1 MTGEFVIPAQA
12 RTHLVLVGWGD
23 GSWVGPGMTE
33 AGDGRI
39 GICHSWKMTKSFI
52 RPDVAALL
60 ALIEASPRPPMHTLD
75 APQAR
80 AGSKAARALMEVD
93 QGELGLVRDFAVP
106 GPLGDIE
113 ARLFDVAGERGPG
126 DLVVFF
132 HGGGFVIG
140 DIDSHAPL
148 CADLSRILDL
158 PVVSVDYR
166 LAPEHSFPAGP
177 NDAIAAARWL
187 AANSA
192 GQGREATR
200 LVLVGDSAGANL
212 ALLAG
217 IDLRDEPAAVPVA
230 ALGLIYPVTGPVAAE
245 GSGAEYVEGYFLTR
259 TLMDWF
265 DGHYAPALGD
275 WRHET
280 HLRGYAGLPPTA
292 IITATLD
299 PLRDQGRALAGA
311 LAAEGI
317 ETAYLEAR
325 GNIHGFAT
333 MRRLVPSAH
342 RDVERF
348 CAALTLLLGEPA
360 HA

>member
-1 MTGEFVIPAQA
+1 MTDPY
-12 RTHLVLVGWGD
+12 
-23 GSWVGPGMTE
+23 
-33 AGDGRI
+33 
-39 GICHSWKMTKSFI
+39 I

-60 ALIEASPRPPMHTLD
+60 KLIETSPRPPMHTLD

-93 QGELGLVRDFAVP
+93 EGELGLVRDFSIP
-106 GPLGDIE
+106 GPLGEIK
-113 ARLFDVAGERGPG
+113 ARLFDVAAARGPG
-126 DLVVFF
+126 DVVVFF

-148 CADLSRILDL
+148 CADLSRMLDL
-158 PVVSVDYR
+158 PIVSVDYR
-166 LAPEHSFPAGP
+166 LAPEHPFPAGP

-187 AANSA
+187 AAHS
-192 GQGREATR
+192 GTIGREGNR

-230 ALGLIYPVTGPVAAE
+230 ALGLIYPVTGPVVPE
-245 GSGAEYVEGYFLTR
+245 GSGADFVEGYFLTR
-259 TLMDWF
+259 TMINWF

-292 IITATLD
+292 IITASLD

-342 RDVERF
+342 RDIERF
-348 CAALTLLLGEPA
+348 CAALSLLLGEPA

>member
-1 MTGEFVIPAQA
+1 
-12 RTHLVLVGWGD
+12 
-23 GSWVGPGMTE
+23 
-33 AGDGRI
+33 
-39 GICHSWKMTKSFI
+39 MTKPFV

-60 ALIEASPRPPMHTLD
+60 ALIEASPRPPMQTLS
-75 APQAR
+75 APEAR

-93 QGELGLVRDFAVP
+93 EGELGLIRDFTIP
-106 GPLGDIE
+106 GPLGTIG
-113 ARLFDVAGERGPG
+113 ARLFDVAAERDPG

-148 CADLSRILDL
+148 CADLSRMLDL

-166 LAPEHSFPAGP
+166 LAPEHPFPAGP
-177 NDAIAAARWL
+177 NDAIVAARWL
-187 AANSA
+187 AANS
-192 GQGREATR
+192 GEIGRAAPR

-212 ALLAG
+212 ALLAA

-230 ALGLIYPVTGPVAAE
+230 AQGLIYPVTGPVAAE
-245 GSGAEYVEGYFLTR
+245 GSGADYADGYFLTR
-259 TLMDWF
+259 PLMDWF
-265 DGHYAPALGD
+265 DGHYAPQLGD

-292 IITATLD
+292 IITASLD

-317 ETAYLEAR
+317 ETIYLEAQ

-342 RDVERF
+342 RDIERF

>member
-1 MTGEFVIPAQA
+1 MTNPFV
-12 RTHLVLVGWGD
+12 
-23 GSWVGPGMTE
+23 
-33 AGDGRI
+33 
-39 GICHSWKMTKSFI
+39 

-60 ALIEASPRPPMHTLD
+60 KMIETSPRPPMHTLS
-75 APQAR
+75 APEAR

-93 QGELGLVRDFAVP
+93 EGALGLVRDFSIP
-106 GPLGDIE
+106 GPLGTIE
-113 ARLFDVAGERGPG
+113 ARLFDAAAERGPG

-148 CADLSRILDL
+148 CADLSRMLDL

-166 LAPEHSFPAGP
+166 LAPEHPFPAGP

-187 AANSA
+187 AANS
-192 GQGREATR
+192 GEIGREATR
-200 LVLVGDSAGANL
+200 LVVIGDSAGANL
-212 ALLAG
+212 ALLAA

-230 ALGLIYPVTGPVAAE
+230 AQGLIYPVTGPVAPE
-245 GSGAEYVEGYFLTR
+245 GSGADYVEGYFLTR
-259 TLMDWF
+259 QMMDWF
-265 DGHYAPALGD
+265 DGHYAPQRGD

-280 HLRGYAGLPPTA
+280 HLRGYGGLPPTA
-292 IITATLD
+292 IITASLD

-311 LAAEGI
+311 LSAEGI
-317 ETAYLEAR
+317 ETSYIEAR

-342 RDVERF
+342 RDIERF
-348 CAALTLLLGEPA
+348 CAALKVLIG
-360 HA
+360 